1 MAKGMLKKCCLVKT
15 YMPLPFIPIVIALAV
30 GGVAGG
36 VVASNWENI
45 TYALKGKKI
54 AVLGARA
61 VGKTTLLKYM
71 EKGILIERY
80 KQTLDKQEIERTRVK
95 LGDLDIWL
103 KKTDDV
109 SGDKAAYGGW
119 KKLFEEADLILFVVR
134 TDMLLK
140 HDLETEKRAEADLR
154 QIQAWIKEC
163 ESKKQF
169 FIVGN
174 HWDSDPDFKK
184 LTPDQMGDYVD
195 RFRAL
200 PVVKKMT
207 QLAGGAAT
215 VKVALGS
222 LSNERDSDTLITTI
236 FRQVEQ

>member
-1 MAKGMLKKCCLVKT
+1 
-15 YMPLPFIPIVIALAV
+15 MPLPLIPIFIALFVAGVGV
-30 GGVAGG
+30 GGT
-36 VVASNWENI
+36 VVSNWENI
-45 TYALKGKKI
+45 TYTLKGKKI

-80 KQTLDKQEIERTRVK
+80 KQTLDKQEIERKRIQ

-109 SGDKAAYGGW
+109 SGDKAAYGVW
-119 KKLFEEADLILFVVR
+119 KKLFEEADLVLYVVR

-140 HDLETEKRAEADLR
+140 HDSSTEKRTEDDLR
-154 QIQAWIKEC
+154 QVQSWIKEC
-163 ESKKQF
+163 NSKKQF

-174 HWDSDPDFKK
+174 HWDSDPDFKN
-184 LTPDQMGDYVD
+184 LTPDQMGNYVD

-200 PVVKKMT
+200 PVVKRMT

-222 LSNERDSDTLITTI
+222 LATERDSETLITTI
-236 FRQVEQ
+236 FRQVEK

>member
-1 MAKGMLKKCCLVKT
+1 
-15 YMPLPFIPIVIALAV
+15 MPLPLVPIIIALAV

-36 VVASNWENI
+36 VVVSNLENI
-45 TYALKGKKI
+45 AYALQGKKI

-80 KQTLDKQEIERTRVK
+80 KQTLDKKEIERTRLK
-95 LGDLDIWL
+95 LGDLDILL

-109 SGDKAAYGGW
+109 SGGESSYSVW
-119 KKLFEEADLILFVVR
+119 EKLFHEADLVLYIVR

-140 HDLETEKRAEADLR
+140 HDSNTEKRTEKDLE
-154 QIQAWIKEC
+154 QIRIWNKKGD
-163 ESKKQF
+163 SKKQKQF

-174 HWDSDPDFKK
+174 HWDTDPIFKN
-184 LTPDQMGDYVD
+184 LTDSQIGDY
-195 RFRAL
+195 REQFTSL

-207 QLAGGAAT
+207 LLAGGAAK
-215 VKVALGS
+215 VKIALGS
-222 LSNERDSDTLITTI
+222 LANEKDADTLITTI
-236 FRQVEQ
+236 FRQVEK

>member
-1 MAKGMLKKCCLVKT
+1 
-15 YMPLPFIPIVIALAV
+15 MPLPFIPIVIALAV
-30 GGVAGG
+30 GGFAGG
-36 VVASNWENI
+36 AVVSNWENI

-80 KQTLDKQEIERTRVK
+80 KQTLDKQEIERTRIK
-95 LGDLDIWL
+95 LGDLDILL

-109 SGDKAAYGGW
+109 SGDKAAYGVW
-119 KKLFEEADLILFVVR
+119 QKLFEEADLVLYVIR

-140 HDLETEKRAEADLR
+140 HDSATEKRAEDDLR
-154 QIQAWIKEC
+154 QVQSWIKEC
-163 ESKKQF
+163 NSKKQF

-174 HWDSDPDFKK
+174 HWDSDPDFKN
-184 LTPDQMGDYVD
+184 LTPDQMGNYVD

-222 LSNERDSDTLITTI
+222 LATEKDSDTLISAV
-236 FRQVEQ
+236 FRQVEK

>member
-1 MAKGMLKKCCLVKT
+1 
-15 YMPLPFIPIVIALAV
+15 MPLPFIPIVIALAV

-61 VGKTTLLKYM
+61 VGKTTLLTYM
-71 EKGILIERY
+71 EQGILIERY
-80 KQTLDKQEIERTRVK
+80 KQTLDKQEIERTRIK
-95 LGDLDIWL
+95 LGELNILL

-109 SGDKAAYGGW
+109 SGDKAAYAVW
-119 KKLFEEADLILFVVR
+119 KKLFEEADLVLYIVR
-134 TDMLLK
+134 TDLLLNY
-140 HDLETEKRAEADLR
+140 DVSTEKRVEDDMR
-154 QIQAWIKEC
+154 QIQGWIEGC
-163 ESKKQF
+163 NLKKQF

-174 HWDSDPDFKK
+174 HWSSDPDFKNI
-184 LTPDQMGDYVD
+184 TPDQRGNYVD

-200 PVVKKMT
+200 TVVKKMT

-215 VKVALGS
+215 VKFALGS
-222 LSNERDSDTLITTI
+222 LATEEDSDTLIEAI
-236 FRQVEQ
+236 FRQVEK

>member
-1 MAKGMLKKCCLVKT
+1 
-15 YMPLPFIPIVIALAV
+15 MPLPLIPIVIALAV
-30 GGVAGG
+30 GGVTGG
-36 VVASNWENI
+36 AIASNWENI
-45 TYALKGKKI
+45 TYALQGKKI
-54 AVLGARA
+54 AVLGVRA

-80 KQTLDKQEIERTRVK
+80 KQTLDKQEIERTRIK
-95 LGDLDIWL
+95 LGDLDIRL
-103 KKTDDV
+103 QKTDDV
-109 SGDKAAYGGW
+109 SGDKAAYGVW
-119 KKLFEEADLILFVVR
+119 KKLFEEADLVLYIVR

-140 HDLETEKRAEADLR
+140 HDSSTEKRSEDDLR
-154 QIQAWIKEC
+154 QVQGWIKEC
-163 ESKKQF
+163 NSKKQF

-174 HWDSDPDFKK
+174 HWNSDPDFKN

-222 LSNERDSDTLITTI
+222 LATEKDSDTLITAI
-236 FRQVEQ
+236 FRQVEK

>member
-1 MAKGMLKKCCLVKT
+1 
-15 YMPLPFIPIVIALAV
+15 MPLPFIPIFIALAV

-36 VVASNWENI
+36 TIASNWENI

-80 KQTLDKQEIERTRVK
+80 KQTLDRQEVERTRIK
-95 LGDLDIWL
+95 LGDLDIRL

-109 SGDKAAYGGW
+109 SGDKAAYGVW
-119 KKLFEEADLILFVVR
+119 KKLFEEADMIFYVVR

-140 HDLETEKRAEADLR
+140 HDSSTEKRAEDDLR
-154 QIQAWIKEC
+154 QIQGWVKEC
-163 ESKKQF
+163 STKKQF

-174 HWDSDPDFKK
+174 HWDTDPDFKN
-184 LTPDQMGDYVD
+184 LTSSQLGDYVD
-195 RFRAL
+195 HFRAL
-200 PVVKKMT
+200 PVVKRMT

-215 VKVALGS
+215 VKIALGS
-222 LSNERDSDTLITTI
+222 LATERDSDTLITTI
-236 FRQVEQ
+236 FRQVEK

>member
-1 MAKGMLKKCCLVKT
+1 
-15 YMPLPFIPIVIALAV
+15 MPLPLIPIFIALAV
-30 GGVAGG
+30 GGVGG
-36 VVASNWENI
+36 VAVASNWENVM
-45 TYALKGKKI
+45 YALKGKKI

-71 EKGILIERY
+71 EKRILIERY
-80 KQTLDKQEIERTRVK
+80 KQTLDKQEIERTRIE
-95 LGDLDIWL
+95 LGGLDIIL

-109 SGDKAAYGGW
+109 SGDKAAYGAW
-119 KKLFEEADLILFVVR
+119 KKLFEEADLVLYIIR

-140 HDLETEKRAEADLR
+140 HDLTTEKRVENDLK
-154 QIQAWIKEC
+154 QVQGWIKEC
-163 ESKKQF
+163 DLKKQF

-174 HWDSDPDFKK
+174 HWDSDPDFKN
-184 LTPDQMGDYVD
+184 LTPDQMGNYVD
-195 RFRAL
+195 IFRSL

-222 LSNERDSDTLITTI
+222 LATERDSDALITNI
-236 FRQVEQ
+236 FRQVEK

>member
-1 MAKGMLKKCCLVKT
+1 MRTL
-15 YMPLPFIPIVIALAV
+15 MPLPLIPIFIALAV

-36 VVASNWENI
+36 AVASNWENI

-61 VGKTTLLKYM
+61 VGKTTLLKYL

-80 KQTLDKQEIERTRVK
+80 KQTLDKQEIERTRIK
-95 LGDLDIWL
+95 LGELDIRL
-103 KKTDDV
+103 NKTDDV
-109 SGDKAAYGGW
+109 SGDKAAYGAW
-119 KKLFEEADLILFVVR
+119 KKLFEEADLVLYVIR

-140 HDLETEKRAEADLR
+140 HDSSTEKRAEDDLR
-154 QIQAWIKEC
+154 QIQGWLKEC
-163 ESKKQF
+163 DSKKQF

-174 HWDSDPDFKK
+174 HWDSDPDFKN

-195 RFRAL
+195 RFRLL

-222 LSNERDSDTLITTI
+222 LATERDSDILITAI
-236 FRQVEQ
+236 FRQVEE

>member
-1 MAKGMLKKCCLVKT
+1 
-15 YMPLPFIPIVIALAV
+15 MPLPLIPIFIALAV
-30 GGVAGG
+30 GSGVGG
-36 VVASNWENI
+36 VIASNWENI
-45 TYALKGKKI
+45 KYALKGKKI
-54 AVLGARA
+54 TVLGARA

-80 KQTLDKQEIERTRVK
+80 KQTLDKQEVERTRIK
-95 LGDLDIWL
+95 LGDLDIRL

-109 SGDKAAYGGW
+109 SGDKAAYGVW
-119 KKLFEEADLILFVVR
+119 KKLFEEADLIFYVVR

-140 HDLETEKRAEADLR
+140 QDSSTEKRAEDDLR
-154 QIQAWIKEC
+154 QIQGWIKEC
-163 ESKKQF
+163 NSKKQF

-174 HWDSDPDFKK
+174 HWDTDPDFKN
-184 LTPDQMGDYVD
+184 LTSSQMGNYVD
-195 RFRAL
+195 RFRSL

-222 LSNERDSDTLITTI
+222 LATEKDSDTLITTI
-236 FRQVEQ
+236 FRQVDK

>member
-1 MAKGMLKKCCLVKT
+1 
-15 YMPLPFIPIVIALAV
+15 MPLPFIPIVIALAV

-36 VVASNWENI
+36 AVASNWENI

-61 VGKTTLLKYM
+61 VGKTTLLTYM

-80 KQTLDKQEIERTRVK
+80 KQTLDKQEIKKTHIQ

-109 SGDKAAYGGW
+109 SGDKAAYGVW
-119 KKLFEEADLILFVVR
+119 KKLFEEADLVLYVVR

-140 HDLETEKRAEADLR
+140 HDSSTEKRTEDDLR
-154 QIQAWIKEC
+154 QVQSWIKEC
-163 ESKKQF
+163 NSKKQF

-174 HWDSDPDFKK
+174 HWDSDPDFKN
-184 LTPDQMGDYVD
+184 LTPDQMGNYVD

-200 PVVKKMT
+200 PVVKRMT

-222 LSNERDSDTLITTI
+222 LATERDSETLITTI
-236 FRQVEQ
+236 FRQVEK

>member
-1 MAKGMLKKCCLVKT
+1 
-15 YMPLPFIPIVIALAV
+15 MPLPLLPIFIALAV
-30 GGVAGG
+30 GAGAGG
-36 VVASNWENI
+36 AVACNWDNI

-80 KQTLDKQEIERTRVK
+80 KQTLDKQEVERTRVK
-95 LGDLDIWL
+95 LGDLDILL
-103 KKTDDV
+103 KKTNDV
-109 SGDKAAYGGW
+109 SGAKDAYGAW
-119 KKLFEEADLILFVVR
+119 KKLFDESNLIFYIVR
-134 TDMLLK
+134 TDRLLK
-140 HDLETEKRAEADLR
+140 HDSTTEKRAEDDLR
-154 QIQAWIKEC
+154 QIQSWIKEC
-163 ESKKQF
+163 KSTKQF

-174 HWDSDPDFKK
+174 HWDSDPEFKN
-184 LTPDQMGDYVD
+184 LTSDQMGDYVD

-222 LSNERDSDTLITTI
+222 LATEKDADTLMTTI
-236 FRQVEQ
+236 FLQVEK

>member
-1 MAKGMLKKCCLVKT
+1 
-15 YMPLPFIPIVIALAV
+15 MPLPLIPIVIALAV
-30 GGVAGG
+30 GGVAGSA
-36 VVASNWENI
+36 VALNWENI

-61 VGKTTLLKYM
+61 VGKTTFLKYM

-80 KQTLDKQEIERTRVK
+80 RQTLDKQEIERVRIK
-95 LGDLDIWL
+95 LGDLDIML

-109 SGDKAAYGGW
+109 SGDKAAYGVW
-119 KKLFEEADLILFVVR
+119 KKLFEEADLVLYIVR

-140 HDLETEKRAEADLR
+140 HNFSTEQRAEDDLR
-154 QIQAWIKEC
+154 QVQGWIKEFN
-163 ESKKQF
+163 SKKQF

-174 HWDSDPDFKK
+174 HWDSDPEFKN
-184 LTPDQMGDYVD
+184 LTPDQMGNYVD

-200 PVVKKMT
+200 PIVKKMT

-222 LSNERDSDTLITTI
+222 LATERDADTLITAI
-236 FRQVEQ
+236 FRQVEK

>member
-1 MAKGMLKKCCLVKT
+1 
-15 YMPLPFIPIVIALAV
+15 MPLPLIPIFIALAV

-36 VVASNWENI
+36 AFVSNWENI

-80 KQTLDKQEIERTRVK
+80 KQTLDKQEIERARIK
-95 LGDLDIWL
+95 LGDLDIRL
-103 KKTDDV
+103 EKTDDV
-109 SGDKAAYGGW
+109 SGDKAAYGVW
-119 KKLFEEADLILFVVR
+119 KKLFEEADLILYVVR

-140 HDLETEKRAEADLR
+140 HDSSTEKRAEDDLR
-154 QIQAWIKEC
+154 QIQGWIKEC
-163 ESKKQF
+163 NSKKQF

-174 HWDSDPDFKK
+174 HWDTDPDFKN
-184 LTPDQMGDYVD
+184 LTSSQMGDYLN
-195 RFRAL
+195 RFREL

-222 LSNERDSDTLITTI
+222 LATEKDSDTLIIPNPVTI
-236 FRQVEQ
+236 PI

>member
-1 MAKGMLKKCCLVKT
+1 
-15 YMPLPFIPIVIALAV
+15 MPLPLIPIFIALAV
-30 GGVAGG
+30 GGVTGG
-36 VVASNWENI
+36 AIASNWENI
-45 TYALKGKKI
+45 TYALQGKNI

-80 KQTLDKQEIERTRVK
+80 KQTVDKQAIERK
-95 LGDLDIWL
+95 HIQLGDLDIRIN
-103 KKTDDV
+103 KTADV
-109 SGDKAAYGGW
+109 SGDKAAYGVW
-119 KKLFEEADLILFVVR
+119 KKLFEDADVVLYIVR

-140 HDLETEKRAEADLR
+140 HDLSAEKRAEDDLK
-154 QIQAWIKEC
+154 QIQGWIKEC
-163 ESKKQF
+163 KSNKQF

-174 HWDSDPDFKK
+174 HWDSDPDFKN
-184 LTPDQMGDYVD
+184 LVPSQIGDYVD

-215 VKVALGS
+215 VKFALGS
-222 LSNERDSDTLITTI
+222 LATENDSETLIATV
-236 FRQVEQ
+236 FRQVEK